1 MNFRELKSFLVQ
13 QSQMK
18 NETRQLSL
26 DYRPDIDGLRG
37 IAVLAVVGFHASPS
51 NFRGGFIGVDVF
63 FVISGFL
70 ITGLILGQLELHRFS
85 LAEFYA
91 RRIRR
96 LFPALIAVML
106 VVWVAGWRFLLVDEY
121 QLLGKHIAASA
132 AFVPNVVFW
141 NEINYFDVEAGRKQ
155 LLHLW
160 SLGVE
165 EQYYLVWPALVYLF
179 LRYRFF
185 LPGVAVLFLL
195 SFAANVVLTRQS
207 PDAAFYLPH
216 TRFWE
221 LLTGS
226 LLAIVG
232 VSRNAAATA
241 RLPRPVVAL
250 CTPNAT
256 PAINDVKS
264 LAGLILILASISLI
278 RRGSAFPGWW
288 ALLPTLGA
296 ALVISAGPEAR
307 INRFIL
313 AHPIMVLAGLISY
326 PLYLWHWP
334 LLSLAYMAEG
344 GHLTKFVKFAAVG
357 AAFPLAWLTY
367 RFIEQPV
374 RFGVRARRLK
384 TALLIVAMILMG
396 ALGLW
401 TYRNEGFPSRFPD
414 EIVKILRH
422 PYEIR
427 TEYRHKKCFLAERDQ
442 TEYADECLDKETSP
456 PRPLVF
462 LWGDSHAAHLYPGL
476 KELQNK
482 LPFRLAQF
490 TGCELLDEPRL
501 RHCLAINEKIR
512 KVIAQERPKIV
523 ILAMRWS
530 QYTGSLDDS
539 VAKLVSFLRSNGVAK
554 IFLVG
559 PPPQWKPDLKT
570 ALAYF
575 YLAEGKLPDRMEYGL
590 VNFDRLVRQ
599 DQQLSRLA
607 KELGVNHLSA
617 INALCTKDGC
627 ITRVGA
633 TPDGLIAADSDHYPR
648 RGSIYF
654 LNAVASDLEA
664 AIKQP

>member
-1 MNFRELKSFLVQ
+1 
-13 QSQMK
+13 MK
-18 NETRQLSL
+18 NGIKQLSL

-70 ITGLILGQLELHRFS
+70 ITGLILNHVASHRFN
-85 LAEFYA
+85 LTEFYA

-106 VVWVAGWRFLLVDEY
+106 AVWIAGWRFLLVDDY

-132 AFVPNVVFW
+132 AFIPNFVFW
-141 NEINYFDVEAGRKQ
+141 NEINYFDVEAARKQ

-179 LRYRFF
+179 FRYKSF
-185 LPGVAVLFLL
+185 LPGVAVLFLA
-195 SFAANVVLTRQS
+195 SFAVNLALTGQS

-216 TRFWE
+216 ARFWE

-226 LLAIVG
+226 LLAIVA
-232 VSRNAAATA
+232 VPRNPGATPW
-241 RLPRPVVAL
+241 LPRPVAAL

-256 PAINDVKS
+256 PMINDVKS
-264 LAGLILILASISLI
+264 LAGLILVLASISLV

-288 ALLPTLGA
+288 ALLPTVGA
-296 ALVISAGPEAR
+296 ALVISAGPRAR
-307 INRFIL
+307 INQFIL
-313 AHPIMVLAGLISY
+313 AHPAMVLGGLISY

-334 LLSLAYMAEG
+334 LLSLAYIAEG

-367 RFIEQPV
+367 RFVEQPI
-374 RFGVRARRLK
+374 RFGMRARRLK
-384 TALLIVAMILMG
+384 TALLIAAMILIG
-396 ALGLW
+396 ALGAW
-401 TYRNEGFPSRFPD
+401 TYRNEGFPGRFPD
-414 EIVKILRH
+414 ELVKILRH
-422 PYEIR
+422 PFDIR
-427 TEYRHKKCFLAERDQ
+427 AEYRYKKCFLAERDQ
-442 TEYADECLDKETSP
+442 TEYADECLERETSL

-476 KELQNK
+476 RELQKK
-482 LPFRLAQF
+482 LSFRLAQF
-490 TGCELLDEPRL
+490 TGCEPLDESRL
-501 RHCLAINEKIR
+501 RHCLAVNERIR
-512 KVIAQERPKIV
+512 KVVAEERPKIV
-523 ILAMRWS
+523 VLAMRWS
-530 QYTGSLDDS
+530 QHRGNLEESLR
-539 VAKLVSFLRSNGVAK
+539 KLVLFLREQGVAK

-575 YLAEGKLPDRMEYGL
+575 YFAEGRLPDRMQYGL

-599 DQQLSRLA
+599 DQELERVA

-617 INALCTKDGC
+617 IKALCTKDGC
-627 ITRVGA
+627 ITRVGD
-633 TPDGLIAADSDHYPR
+633 TPDSLIAADSDHYPG

-654 LNAVASDLEA
+654 LESVAPELDA
-664 AIKQP
+664 ALK